1 MTFAR
6 RLAAVLLL
14 VGAIVTLGLAWGHAS
29 GAGQDGVVFYGREGS
44 GPGLSLSRS
53 GDLIK
58 TGLIEAVIM
67 TVVITVSAVRRQ
79 RRRAR
84 RTAAVPAAPSAAQE
98 RARESTWP

>member
-1 MTFAR
+1 MKFAR

-14 VGAIVTLGLAWGHAS
+14 VGVIVALGLAWGHAS
-29 GAGQDGVVFYGREGS
+29 GPGQDGVIFYGRRGS
-44 GPGLSLSRS
+44 GPGFSLSRS

-84 RTAAVPAAPSAAQE
+84 RTAGGP
-98 RARESTWP
+98 